1 MPEIRKDPVFG
12 QWVIIAS
19 ERGRRPNEFTL
30 PPNTASSSSCP
41 FCPGRE
47 DQTPPTVCER
57 PGPDGKWKIRVVS
70 NKYPA
75 LTPDPAPR
83 CGEAGPYQSED
94 GLGIH
99 EVIIETPGHG
109 LHMDRMAEADIADV
123 LSVYID
129 RVRAL
134 KSDPRIK
141 YVMIFKNHG
150 RNAGASLSHPHSQ
163 LVGMPMVPTRLSQ
176 EIEGAA
182 KYMSEKGSCVFCDMA
197 AAELA
202 GGRRL
207 VLREGPFVAIAPYA
221 SRFSF
226 ETWIMPVAHASHFE
240 DIPAGD
246 IPALA
251 SVLKKVLSMLSASV
265 DDLAYNLIIHTTP
278 VHAPAAAHY
287 HWHIEIMPKL
297 AHVAGF
303 EWGTGFYINTVSPE
317 EAAETLRSGKKYKG

>member
-1 MPEIRKDPVFG
+1 VPEIRKDPVFG

-30 PPNTASSSSCP
+30 PPEAASTVVCP

-47 DQTPPTVCER
+47 DQTPPTVCQCS
-57 PGPDGKWKIRVVS
+57 GSDGKWKIRVVS
-70 NKYPA
+70 NKFPA
-75 LTPDPAPR
+75 LTPEPPPR
-83 CGEAGPYQSED
+83 CSETGPYQSEE

-99 EVIIETPGHG
+99 EVIIETPVHD
-109 LHMDRMAEADIADV
+109 LHMDRMDEADLAAV
-123 LSVYID
+123 LSTYVERI
-129 RVRAL
+129 REL
-134 KSDPRIK
+134 KKDPRIK

-182 KYMSEKGSCVFCDMA
+182 KYMSEKGSCVYCDMA
-197 AAELA
+197 AAELE

-207 VLREGPFVAIAPYA
+207 ILREGPFVAIAPYA

-240 DIPAGD
+240 DIPPAD

-251 SVLKKVLSMLSASV
+251 ATLKEVLSRLNSSV
-265 DDLAYNLIIHTTP
+265 EGLAYNLIIHTTP
-278 VHAPAAAHY
+278 VHAPQAGHY

-317 EAAETLRSGKKYKG
+317 EAAETLRSGKKHKG